1 MSVRIFLAD
10 DHAILRQ
17 GLRSL
22 LEGEKDFEII
32 GEASDGDQALEGIT
46 ALQPDI
52 AILDILMPG
61 TNGLQVTRRVAGLTN
76 VIILSMYS
84 NLAYVA
90 DAMQSGARGFVL
102 KDATA
107 TDLVQ
112 AIRDVLKGRVY
123 LSEPF
128 NGEMIAEYQEKLRS
142 SQSRSSAQLTPRE
155 RQVLQLVAE
164 GRSSAEVAVL
174 LRISPR
180 TVEIH
185 RAHLLHKLDLKT
197 PADLVRYA
205 IQEGLIPAALKND

>member
-112 AIRDVLKGRVY
+112 AIRGVLKGKTY

-128 NGEMIAEYQEKLRS
+128 SPEMITEYQEKLRS

-185 RAHLLHKLDLKT
+185 RANLLHKLDLKT

-205 IQEGLIPAALKND
+205 IQEGLIPAARKND